1 LTKYYGY
8 CIITYERRKI
18 MKRHGIIPILFL
30 ISFLSGCATGSTI
43 ITGEVRP
50 AIDPSEVKIY
60 LEPPSQYETIGL
72 IEASSDV
79 EFTRQAAQDRV
90 INELK
95 TRAAKV
101 GANGVL
107 LINSGSETSG
117 MSGYYSGGFFYS
129 SNTTTITAQG
139 RAIYVI
145 PE

>member
-1 LTKYYGY
+1 MSVHR
-8 CIITYERRKI
+8 III
-18 MKRHGIIPILFL
+18 FLPIIL
-30 ISFLSGCATGSTI
+30 ISCATGSTI

-50 AIDPSEVKIY
+50 AIDLAEVKIY

-79 EFTRQAAQDRV
+79 EMSRQAAQDRV

-95 TRAAKV
+95 ARAAKI

-107 LINSGSETSG
+107 LVSSGSTTSVTTG
-117 MSGYYSGGFFYS
+117 VYTNGFFYS
-129 SNTTTITAQG
+129 STSDTITGQG

-145 PE
+145 QE